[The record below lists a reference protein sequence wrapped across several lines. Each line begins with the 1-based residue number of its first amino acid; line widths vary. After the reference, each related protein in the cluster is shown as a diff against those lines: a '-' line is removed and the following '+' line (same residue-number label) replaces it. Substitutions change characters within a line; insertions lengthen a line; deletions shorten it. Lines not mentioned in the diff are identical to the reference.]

1 MDERESLRRRAER
14 ERRAREEAERLL
26 ERKSSELFQANK
38 DLSRLAEELSRE
50 VGMKTREL
58 LAAQRVAKL
67 GTMVWNLESGDK
79 SFSEGVYALLE
90 LDPEREALNL
100 RRIIGTVHE
109 EDRPEVLD
117 LLSPTDQG
125 ERGPFEYMKQFRV
138 VLADGKRRWVELRA
152 ETVRDTGGKP
162 RQLIATLQ
170 DVTAIKEAQEQI
182 QRSEKLARERV
193 SMLEQLQK
201 DLSKA
206 RDAAEES
213 NRAKSRF
220 LAVMSHEIRTPL
232 NGVLGTLQLLADSDL
247 DHSQRKILDLA
258 MSSAD
263 GLRRV
268 TNDVIEL
275 SRLQAG
281 RLELEISSFDL
292 PALLREAADFWRPL
306 ATGKHIALRLTID
319 DNIPAYVRAD
329 AARIRQIVDNF
340 VSNAIKFTDEGGID
354 LRLEL
359 DPMEGAAQ
367 AESVHV
373 RIEVQDSGIG
383 IPKARQKELF
393 QDFSRIDDSRQS
405 QRGGS
410 GLGLA
415 ICRELAN
422 RMGGTVGVSSAAGAG
437 STFWFRVPLQRVPN
451 DQMRREPRAPDAA
464 LQPLC
469 TPAGTAPR
477 VLLVE
482 DILTNQLIAETM
494 LTAFGCRVDAVGN
507 GLEAVRAV
515 RDGEYDVVVMDV
527 AMPVMDGVEATRQ
540 IRAMPGERAGIPVVG
555 QTAFALPEEAR
566 EFLAAGM
573 NEVVNKPLQRGA
585 LYAAVARALAR
596 DPQPSTLTA
605 SAEESPDYLD
615 TSVLAELKENFP
627 PEQFDLLLE
636 RVMIDI
642 ETNAT
647 AAALGANAGDL
658 QALGRGCHALKG
670 LGASF
675 GSKELEKIARR
686 IERACRAGETEEAMA
701 TALTTLENVCEY
713 SLAALKAYRRSL
725 GVQADA

>member
-14 ERRAREEAERLL
+14 ERRARQEAERLL
-26 ERKSSELFQANK
+26 EQKSAELFQANK

-50 VGMKTREL
+50 VGVKTREL

-67 GTMVWNLESGDK
+67 GTMVWDLKSGIK

-90 LDPEREALNL
+90 LNPEREALNL
-100 RRIIGTVHE
+100 QRIIGTVHE
-109 EDRPEVLD
+109 EDRAEVRG
-117 LLSPTDQG
+117 LLSPTGQS
-125 ERGPFEYMKQFRV
+125 EPGPSEYKKQFRV
-138 VLADGKRRWVELRA
+138 VLADGKQRWVELRA
-152 ETVRDTGGKP
+152 ATVRDAVGKP
-162 RQLIATLQ
+162 RQLVATLQ
-170 DVTAIKEAQEQI
+170 DVTAIKEAHEQI
-182 QRSEKLARERV
+182 QRSERLARERV
-193 SMLEQLQK
+193 STLEQLQK
-201 DLSKA
+201 DLSRA
-206 RDAAEES
+206 RDAADES

-247 DHSQRKILDLA
+247 DDSQRKILNLA

-281 RLELEISSFDL
+281 RLELEYSSFD
-292 PALLREAADFWRPL
+292 PRALLSEAADFWRPL
-306 ATGKHIALRLTID
+306 ATSKQIALQLTID
-319 DNIPAYVRAD
+319 DDIPAYLRAD
-329 AARIRQIVDNF
+329 AARIRQIIDNF
-340 VSNAIKFTDEGGID
+340 VSNAIKFTDQGEID

-359 DPMEGAAQ
+359 DPMKGAAQ
-367 AESVHV
+367 AEDVHV

-405 QRGGS
+405 ERGGS

-451 DQMRREPRAPDAA
+451 DDIRREPGAPDEA

-469 TPAGTAPR
+469 TAAGTAPR

-482 DILTNQLIAETM
+482 DILTNQLIAQTM
-494 LTAFGCRVDAVGN
+494 LTGFGCRVDAVEN

-515 RDGEYDVVVMDV
+515 RDREYDVVVMDV

-540 IRAMPGERAGIPVVG
+540 IRAMTGERAEIPVVG
-555 QTAFALPEEAR
+555 QTAFALPEETR
-566 EFLAAGM
+566 DFLAAGM
-573 NEVVNKPLQRGA
+573 NEVVNKPLQRAA
-585 LYAAVARALAR
+585 LHAAVARALAR
-596 DPQPSTLTA
+596 DPQPPTLTA
-605 SAEESPDYLD
+605 SVQESPNYLD
-615 TSVLAELKENFP
+615 RSVLAELKENFP

-642 ETNAT
+642 EANAR

-701 TALTTLENVCEY
+701 MALTKLENVCEY